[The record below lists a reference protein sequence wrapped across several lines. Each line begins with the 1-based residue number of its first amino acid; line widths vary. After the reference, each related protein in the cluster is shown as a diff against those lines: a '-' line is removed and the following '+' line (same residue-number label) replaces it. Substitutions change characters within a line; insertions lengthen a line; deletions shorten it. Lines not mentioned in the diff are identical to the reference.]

1 MDFALTS
8 YHLLILVSSS
18 YEKANDILMIP
29 SSFFS
34 HLHHWTDTNELVLCL
49 LIRCWSSDL
58 LLGWCEHFFILNK
71 IRSTN
76 STCLQAL
83 DTYFISI
90 RRQGMSLRGSNRISN
105 SSNQLMKYSFD
116 ISATTFDYRHTPL
129 HSVTRTRLEQYCLTS
144 AWHLFLQDLSS
155 TMKCN
160 WQHLQKYDVKLYI
173 LFFFYF
179 VVSLSS
185 LLSKDLI
192 VVCSFKYQSDKNEEV
207 IIVNL

>member
-1 MDFALTS
+1 
-8 YHLLILVSSS
+8 
-18 YEKANDILMIP
+18 MIP

-34 HLHHWTDTNELVLCL
+34 HLHHWTHTNELVLCL

-58 LLGWCEHFFILNK
+58 LLGWCEHSFILNK

-76 STCLQAL
+76 STCLQPL

-90 RRQGMSLRGSNRISN
+90 RRQRMSLRGPNRIFN

-129 HSVTRTRLEQYCLTS
+129 HSVTWTCFEQYCLTS
-144 AWHLFLQDLSS
+144 AWHLVLQDLSL

-160 WQHLQKYDVKLYI
+160 WQHLQKYDVNLYI
-173 LFFFYF
+173 YIHVYSLLRL
-179 VVSLSS
+179 SLSS